1 MKGFYDKIKKD
12 ISIIQVEDLTNAEM
26 FLNLLHDKRIPV
38 IGACACVDIED
49 EYLLTPTCGSKH
61 IILVSK
67 RHSEI
72 VLELLRSIEEN
83 FPILY

>member
-1 MKGFYDKIKKD
+1 MEKD

-38 IGACACVDIED
+38 IGACVCIDVDNDYI
-49 EYLLTPTCGSKH
+49 LTPICENRH

-72 VLELLRSIEEN
+72 ALELLRSIEEE

>member
-1 MKGFYDKIKKD
+1 MEQFKD
-12 ISIIQVEDLTNAEM
+12 ISIIEIEDLTNAET
-26 FLNLLHDKRIPV
+26 FLNLLNDRRIPI
-38 IGACACVDIED
+38 IGACACIDVDT

-72 VLELLRSIEEN
+72 ALELLRSIEEN